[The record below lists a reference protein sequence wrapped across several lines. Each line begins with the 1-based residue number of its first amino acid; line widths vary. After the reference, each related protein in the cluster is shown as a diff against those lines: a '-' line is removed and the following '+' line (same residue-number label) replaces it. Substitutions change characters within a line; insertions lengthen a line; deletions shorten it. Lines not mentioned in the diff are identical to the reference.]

1 MPKHAV
7 KKRTV
12 KKHTVQKSLLLSLGA
27 IVVAGL
33 LMFNIGKV
41 CQGNNSHSSAPRSAK
56 QIKKDKLAKKV
67 AKIHLTKHEKKIAR
81 NYKLNKLETR
91 TASKTH
97 ITAIGDSVMIDV
109 KPDVKQVFR
118 HSAVSGSVG
127 RQFYSLPGIVR
138 HLKATGHLS
147 KYIVINLG
155 INGPPTQHDINS
167 VLKTVGKDRQI
178 FWINTRVPRHWQ
190 NTTNR
195 MISKNAKKHSNVH
208 LVNWYKASKGHK
220 SWYASDRVHLDLT
233 GEKYYTRTLAK
244 KVSDVLN

>member
-1 MPKHAV
+1 MPKHAM
-7 KKRTV
+7 KKRSIN
-12 KKHTVQKSLLLSLGA
+12 KSLLLSLGA
-27 IVVAGL
+27 IIVVGL
-33 LMFNIGKV
+33 LMFTVGKV
-41 CQGNNSHSSAPRSAK
+41 SQGNNSHSVATRSAK
-56 QIKKDKLAKKV
+56 QTQKAKIAKLN
-67 AKIHLTKHEKKIAR
+67 AKIHLTKREKKIASH
-81 NYKLNKLETR
+81 YKLTKLETR
-91 TASKTH
+91 TASKTP

-109 KPDVKQVFR
+109 KPDVKRVFR

-167 VLKTVGKDRQI
+167 VLKTVGKKRQI

-195 MISKNAKKHSNVH
+195 MISKNAKKHANVH

-220 SWYASDRVHLDLT
+220 GWYASDRVHLDLT

-244 KVSDVLN
+244 RVSEILN